1 MILKKRVSG
10 ETGASSLNEKKG
22 ISRRDFVH
30 KAGKLTGAFAAG
42 FFCLNGSSRAAF
54 AADRSGAAC
63 RLSPVKMALRFEAK
77 ACASCRL
84 CEIACAQYHEGD
96 ANHNTARN
104 RLIIRP
110 LLHFTGLSALSANA
124 PGWPQ
129 SLANATYAEF
139 SENHFC
145 RHCPSPECLDAC
157 PENAISVEGST
168 GARVVDE
175 EKCVGCG
182 ECVTACQFE
191 MVRINEETGKAFK
204 CDLCGGDPQCVRWC
218 PTGAI
223 TLKRY

>member
-1 MILKKRVSG
+1 MMVKKSVS
-10 ETGASSLNEKKG
+10 EGASETSRDKQKR
-22 ISRRDFVH
+22 ISRRDFVQQ
-30 KAGKLTGAFAAG
+30 AGKLSGAFAAG
-42 FFCLNGSSRAAF
+42 LFCLSGSSRAAF
-54 AADRSGAAC
+54 GSGRTDAAC
-63 RLSPVKMALRFEAK
+63 RLSPVRMQLQFDEK

-96 ANHNTARN
+96 ADHGTARN

-110 LLHFTGLSALSANA
+110 LLRFVGLSALTANA

-129 SLANATYAEF
+129 PLAVASYAEF

-145 RHCPSPECLDAC
+145 RQCVSPECLDAC
-157 PENAISVEGST
+157 PEGAIFVADAT

-182 ECVTACQFE
+182 ECVSACQFD
-191 MVRINEETGKAFK
+191 MIRLNGETGKAFK
-204 CDLCGGDPQCVRWC
+204 CDLCGGEPQCVRWC

-223 TLKRY
+223 TLKRF